1 MTMNPENSAKQF
13 LQDITEKDDIVI
25 IFNNDADGVCSCAL
39 VEKYLEKKGCRKPFI
54 ISQPMPPE
62 DSLIR
67 KIQTTVPTKI
77 IFLDMSIDQE
87 QGFMKKL
94 GNLCDMLI
102 IDHHQIT
109 KDMNS
114 KHIVHMN
121 PRLKDKGV
129 YQSTTYLAYKLLSQ
143 VMDMSD
149 SMWVAAVGMIADYNL
164 DDSQDVAD
172 EIRKKYS
179 IKEKNLYQSHLGR
192 LADMVSAAKAS
203 KKLSMEQLVQL
214 FMEMKGPDD
223 FEARNG
229 DKLMTAYQEV
239 ENELVRIRQELDT
252 KTEKIGD
259 IIFYRFSS
267 NYNLR
272 SPVSTM
278 LSEKHRDKIVMV
290 YEKVTSWIDVS
301 ARNQSKRY
309 NLGLLLRKAAEGLKA
324 SAGGHEAAA
333 GAKIA
338 EKDWEKFRE
347 RLIELTSA

>member
-1 MTMNPENSAKQF
+1 MNPENSAKQF
-13 LQDITEKDDIVI
+13 LQDITEKDGVVIV
-25 IFNNDADGVCSCAL
+25 FNNDADGVCSCAL
-39 VEKYLEKKGCRKPFI
+39 VEKYLEKKGCGKPFV

-77 IFLDMSIDQE
+77 IFLDMAIDQE

-94 GNLCDMLI
+94 GGLCEMLI

-121 PRLKDKGV
+121 PRLKNKGI
-129 YQSTTYLAYKLLSQ
+129 YQSATYLAYKLLSQ
-143 VMDMSD
+143 VTDMSD

-164 DDSQDVAD
+164 DDSQDIVE
-172 EIRKKYS
+172 EIRKKYE
-179 IKEKNLYQSHLGR
+179 IKESKLYDSHLGR
-192 LADMVSAAKAS
+192 LADMISSAKAS
-203 KKLSMEQLVQL
+203 KQLSMEQLVTL
-214 FMEMKGPDD
+214 FTEMKDPYD
-223 FEARNG
+223 FDAKNG
-229 DKLMTAYQEV
+229 GKLVSAYQEV
-239 ENELVRIRQELDT
+239 ENELVQIRQELDT

-259 IIFYRFSS
+259 IIFYKFSS
-267 NYNLR
+267 KYNLR

-309 NLGLLLRKAAEGLKA
+309 NLGLLLKEAAEGLKA

-347 RLIELTSA
+347 RLIELTS